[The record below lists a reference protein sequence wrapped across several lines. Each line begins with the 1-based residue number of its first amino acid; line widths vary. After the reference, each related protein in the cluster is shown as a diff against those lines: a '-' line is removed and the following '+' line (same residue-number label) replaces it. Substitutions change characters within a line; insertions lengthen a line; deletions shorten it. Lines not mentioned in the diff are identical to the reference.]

1 MIEAVIGAEGPT
13 SRLRALILDYGD
25 VLCHR
30 PDPSRSERMADV
42 LGLDSE
48 TFAFR
53 YHKERGPYD
62 RGDLSPADYWSRVQA
77 NGGAP
82 DEDALGKLRLWDVEI
97 WSEINH
103 DMTEWLGRVHAAGFK
118 TALLSNMHPDMA
130 VHARRTFE
138 WLQHLDCLILSCEIH
153 LIKPDRK
160 IYQLCL
166 ERLGLRPFQALF
178 IDDREVNTSAAAEVG
193 LMTLRFEAV
202 ELLRR
207 DLARLGF
214 PILPVRGEQPQSTCG
229 KSTH

>member
-1 MIEAVIGAEGPT
+1 
-13 SRLRALILDYGD
+13 
-25 VLCHR
+25 
-30 PDPSRSERMADV
+30 
-42 LGLDSE
+42 
-48 TFAFR
+48 
-53 YHKERGPYD
+53 
-62 RGDLSPADYWSRVQA
+62 
-77 NGGAP
+77 
-82 DEDALGKLRLWDVEI
+82 
-97 WSEINH
+97 
-103 DMTEWLGRVHAAGFK
+103 
-118 TALLSNMHPDMA
+118 MHPDMA
-130 VHARRTFE
+130 AHARRTFE

-166 ERLGLRPFQALF
+166 ERLGLQPFQALF

-229 KSTH
+229 APT